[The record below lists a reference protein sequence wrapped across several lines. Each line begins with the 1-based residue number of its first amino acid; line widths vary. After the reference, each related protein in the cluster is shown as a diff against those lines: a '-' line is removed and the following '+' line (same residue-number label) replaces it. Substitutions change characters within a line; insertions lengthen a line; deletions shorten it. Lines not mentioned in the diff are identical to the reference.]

1 MFVFCLL
8 RHALPCTKES
18 QLRGFLSRDLANLTN
33 RTVPAYVDGLES
45 DSLLILIYAG
55 PKFESLDI
63 VTKKLERARTL
74 VLWNRRFF
82 GSFSHSS

>member
-1 MFVFCLL
+1 M
-8 RHALPCTKES
+8 ES

-33 RTVPAYVDGLES
+33 RTVPAYVEGLGR

-74 VLWNRRFF
+74 VLWNGPPNGAIEFN
-82 GSFSHSS
+82 GIH